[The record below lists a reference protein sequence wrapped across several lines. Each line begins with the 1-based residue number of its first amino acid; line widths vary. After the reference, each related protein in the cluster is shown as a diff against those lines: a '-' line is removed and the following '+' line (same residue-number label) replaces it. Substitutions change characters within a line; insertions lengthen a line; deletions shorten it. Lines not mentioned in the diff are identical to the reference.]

1 MRMDTRLNA
10 VALKQATAM
19 PGSLVLLASRND
31 DAKSAALGFA
41 LALGRAEQHFRK
53 TLDSF

>member
-19 PGSLVLLASRND
+19 TGLLVLLASRND
-31 DAKSAALGFA
+31 DAKSAALGFG